1 MCPNPRSEFED
12 AREAGDSAARDW
24 YEATRDQDGVEEV
37 GSDFTVGCKPLELG
51 QGARVVGCDG
61 GG

>member
-12 AREAGDSAARDW
+12 AREAGDSTAHDQ
-24 YEATRDQDGVEEV
+24 EATRDQNGVDEV
-37 GSDFTVGCKPLELG
+37 RGDVAVGYELLELG
-51 QGARVVGCDG
+51 QGARVAGCDG

>member
-1 MCPNPRSEFED
+1 M
-12 AREAGDSAARDW
+12 
-24 YEATRDQDGVEEV
+24 
-37 GSDFTVGCKPLELG
+37 GCKPLELG